1 VTSTPCIPGTC
12 LMRYKPESPQLN
24 PEYRERA
31 AENLKA
37 AVEAAR
43 PKVRDQSV
51 VSVGDP
57 SGVTH

>member
-1 VTSTPCIPGTC
+1 
-12 LMRYKPESPQLN
+12 MRYKPESPQLN